1 MTKQTKL
8 LALEAAAVIA
18 AAIAAIVLLHIEPA
32 RTSAT
37 AQHAAPHEG
46 RVVPAE
52 PVALG
57 AARVAAYVDRGETGL
72 STDDPLTAYRRA
84 NVYPPNSHPL
94 TRDHDDLLHPNQ
106 RHEIA
111 RVMDDDAD
119 VKFLFTADRYFVIGD
134 GALHATLDVRKDV
147 DATPVAVRI
156 TGAYAVVL
164 DPSKPDA
171 AGMQVPLAFTGAGG
185 SWAATFAPASLSQLS
200 RQTTIG
206 MYIEFAV
213 PPTSA
218 GREFETGHARQ
229 HAHFDFQYT
238 PASGIPA
245 RFTGELHDE
254 LEGGSLVIHAG
265 VAVARGGRYLIDCN
279 LYDASDEPVGW
290 SRFQG
295 DLAEGAATA
304 DLQFFG
310 KVIADAKAS
319 GPFHIGE
326 LRGARFDPGV
336 DPDLE
341 QMLPFAGSYA
351 TAAYPATAFS
361 DADYDSPQKQQM
373 IELLSQEQSR
383 GVHLGAAGGPR

>member
-1 MTKQTKL
+1 VTRPTKL
-8 LALEAAAVIA
+8 LALGAVAVMI
-18 AAIAAIVLLHIEPA
+18 AAIAAIVLLRVEPA

-37 AQHAAPHEG
+37 ATPAASHESRG
-46 RVVPAE
+46 MPPE

-111 RVMDDDAD
+111 RVMDDDAK

-134 GALHATLDVRKDV
+134 GALHATLDVHKDG
-147 DATPVAVRI
+147 DATPVPVRI

-171 AGMQVPLAFTGAGG
+171 VGMQVPLAFTGAGG
-185 SWAATFAPASLSQLS
+185 SWAATFAPASLTQLS

-206 MYIEFAV
+206 MYV
-213 PPTSA
+213 
-218 GREFETGHARQ
+218 EFETDHARQ

-245 RFTGELHDE
+245 RFTGELRDE
-254 LEGGSLVIHAG
+254 IVDGSLVIHAG

-341 QMLPFAGSYA
+341 QMPPFAGSYA
-351 TAAYPATAFS
+351 TAAYPASAFS

-373 IELLSQEQSR
+373 IELLSQEQAR
-383 GVHLGAAGGPR
+383 GVHLGAAGSR